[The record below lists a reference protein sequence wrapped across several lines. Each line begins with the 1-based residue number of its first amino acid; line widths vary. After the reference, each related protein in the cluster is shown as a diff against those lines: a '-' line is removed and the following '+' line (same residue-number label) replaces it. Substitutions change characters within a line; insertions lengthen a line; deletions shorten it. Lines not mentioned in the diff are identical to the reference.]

1 MTTLKDSLSQPSNEQ
16 LKKALAD
23 AKTDKTKLLFLTE
36 LRNKRTTWC
45 FSEELSI
52 RKEIDKFLE
61 EYVDVN

>member
-16 LKKALAD
+16 LKKALDD
-23 AKTDKTKLLFLTE
+23 AKTDKTKLLLLTE

-45 FSEELSI
+45 FSEELGI

-61 EYVDVN
+61 TSVPTE